1 MTDMQAVFQLVD
13 SLTEEEKNQL
23 LEYLE
28 ETISLSPQGKRIPDL
43 FAGHWMS
50 DADEPRVL
58 GLFAGKG
65 YWMSDDFD
73 DELPDEFWNFDED
86 FGL

>member
-13 SLTEEEKNQL
+13 SLTDEEKNQL

-43 FAGHWMS
+43 FAG
-50 DADEPRVL
+50 
-58 GLFAGKG
+58 G
-65 YWMSDDFD
+65 WMSDDFD
-73 DELPDEFWNFDED
+73 DELPDEFWNF
-86 FGL
+86 